1 MWKGSLKTN
10 VSINVVNEEIPICTT
25 NFRHVQLLPCSAQSY
40 THVHCILC
48 NLELRSLHK
57 LRDYTNIAL
66 TFHTDL
72 KRPQSICHHSNLIP
86 FVNQVNTFFQRLV
99 CRLSKTSSNW
109 QVLTDRIRQVEEI
122 EVLSSSGTPG
132 PALNCLIYLK
142 ATMHLL
148 ANCYLH
154 IIYSSYRYLLL

>member
-1 MWKGSLKTN
+1 MSVLMSSMKKSQYVQQTSDMYSCFLALLSL
-10 VSINVVNEEIPICTT
+10 E
-25 NFRHVQLLPCSAQSY
+25 HY
-40 THVHCILC
+40 VHCILC